1 MRKGFLSVLSF
12 IVIFTLLFSTFI
24 FVPNTVYAD
33 VSSIVVTPYPK
44 VSGQIASYRI
54 AFNINAPL
62 NGGTDSISVVFPK
75 ETIIDSTISSGNIS
89 VNPKKLIP
97 ADYVL
102 NYQTGTVTTVTL
114 LNPLQKGDR
123 VTANYRYEAGVDY
136 TQLPRNVKFYDLTY
150 PAGDPRRG
158 NGVLDPGEWIYEDR
172 DNDSRITVGDKR
184 LSIIQGLANT
194 Y

>member
-102 NYQTGTVTTVTL
+102 NYQTGTVTL
-114 LNPLQKGDR
+114 LNP
-123 VTANYRYEAGVDY
+123 
-136 TQLPRNVKFYDLTY
+136 
-150 PAGDPRRG
+150 
-158 NGVLDPGEWIYEDR
+158 
-172 DNDSRITVGDKR
+172 
-184 LSIIQGLANT
+184 
-194 Y
+194 